1 MERIEWR
8 NVRIKLCH
16 NATRARKTSCHLMLI
31 MYAGDMQLPSGQ
43 IHGGEKHK
51 QVTWRRSQ
59 ILLKYGLKNGMPTF
73 FK

>member
-31 MYAGDMQLPSGQ
+31 MYAGDMQLHSGQ

-51 QVTWRRSQ
+51 QVTWRMFTNFAKIRAQ
-59 ILLKYGLKNGMPTF
+59 EWHANFL
-73 FK
+73 

>member
-31 MYAGDMQLPSGQ
+31 MYAGDMQLHSGQ
-43 IHGGEKHK
+43 IHGGEK
-51 QVTWRRSQ
+51 QTGN
-59 ILLKYGLKNGMPTF
+59 LKMFTNFAKIRAQEWHANFL
-73 FK
+73 